1 MQISAAAKPDATRS
15 KLCIK
20 AKDIS
25 ETECPVQS
33 FQIEMYIEYKLGPFQ
48 QKVMIH
54 RGQATPAVSGP
65 TQLQDGG
72 QRADSIGRNR
82 PWLEGWALEVIRIRT
97 WPVPDTS

>member
-33 FQIEMYIEYKLGPFQ
+33 FQIEMYIEYKLFFISA
-48 QKVMIH
+48 K
-54 RGQATPAVSGP
+54 S
-65 TQLQDGG
+65 D
-72 QRADSIGRNR
+72 DS
-82 PWLEGWALEVIRIRT
+82 
-97 WPVPDTS
+97 

>member
-33 FQIEMYIEYKLGPFQ
+33 FQMETISAK
-48 QKVMIH
+48 
-54 RGQATPAVSGP
+54 S
-65 TQLQDGG
+65 D
-72 QRADSIGRNR
+72 DS
-82 PWLEGWALEVIRIRT
+82 
-97 WPVPDTS
+97 